1 MSVRKVVTRRSNH
14 FRAIIPSRKNPHPTP
29 CESILEAEFVR
40 FLELSPTVASFIVQ
54 PMKLELQVGDEMQRY
69 FPDFRVFLT
78 DGKDVWCEVKPAARL
93 AVARVAAR
101 MSAAHARFACDG
113 SKFVVVTDTWLH
125 QEPRRSNVAGLMYH
139 RRAPLPPVEV
149 KAIERQLH
157 VASPKDLSDL
167 EELLGKDL
175 AWRLLGA
182 GLVGVDLEKVI
193 EPQSQIFLTGGH
205 RHADLLA

>member
-1 MSVRKVVTRRSNH
+1 MRAQLGLRKDGVRG
-14 FRAIIPSRKNPHPTP
+14 A
-29 CESILEAEFVR
+29 
-40 FLELSPTVASFIVQ
+40 
-54 PMKLELQVGDEMQRY
+54 
-69 FPDFRVFLT
+69 LT
-78 DGKDVWCEVKPAARL
+78 
-93 AVARVAAR
+93 
-101 MSAAHARFACDG
+101 
-113 SKFVVVTDTWLH
+113 
-125 QEPRRSNVAGLMYH
+125 
-139 RRAPLPPVEV
+139 
-149 KAIERQLH
+149 IERQLH

>member
-14 FRAIIPSRKNPHPTP
+14 FRAIVPSRKNPHPSL
-29 CESILEAEFVR
+29 CESILESEFMR
-40 FLELSPTVASFIVQ
+40 ILELSPMVASFTVQ

-69 FPDFRVFLT
+69 FPDVHVFLT

-101 MSAAHARFACDG
+101 MSAARAHFVRESSA
-113 SKFVVVTDTWLH
+113 FVVVTDAWLH

-149 KAIERQLH
+149 KAVERQLH
-157 VASPKDLSDL
+157 VAGPKVLADL

-182 GLVGVDLEKVI
+182 GVVGLDLEKVI

-205 RHADLLA
+205 RHADFLA

>member
-14 FRAIIPSRKNPHPTP
+14 FRAIIPSRKNPHSTP

-40 FLELSPTVASFIVQ
+40 FLELSPLVAGFTVQ

-69 FPDFRVFLT
+69 FPDVHVFLT
-78 DGKDVWCEVKPAARL
+78 DGKDVWCEVKPEARL

-101 MSAAHARFACDG
+101 MSAARAHFVRDG
-113 SKFVVVTDTWLH
+113 SAFVIVTDTWLH

-139 RRAPLPPVEV
+139 RRDPIPPIQV
-149 KAIERQLH
+149 KAVERQLH
-157 VASPKDLSDL
+157 LAGPKVLADL

-182 GLVGVDLEKVI
+182 GLVGLDLEKVI
-193 EPQSQIFLTGGH
+193 QADSQIFLTGGH
-205 RHADLLA
+205 RHADFLA